1 MRIRPSFPALIVSI
15 LLCVAVFLPWITAD
29 VMGISVSANGTDTYP
44 GIITLVMAILAVLCS
59 IFANQKAGA
68 VGIVIAGLAAAGGI
82 VGYWF
87 LEYADIQNAGLGG
100 LVSVM
105 PGYGLYIAGGL
116 ILILI
121 ICGFTAMGRPKEPAA
136 YAPPYQAPQQ
146 TYQAPPQSYQAPPQ
160 NYNAPPPPP
169 PGGSGAPP
177 PPPPPAP
184 R

>member
-29 VMGISVSANGTDTYP
+29 VMGMSVSANGTDTYP
-44 GIITLVMAILAVLCS
+44 GIITLVAAIVAVLCS

-68 VGIVIAGLAAAGGI
+68 LGIVIAGLAAAGGI

-87 LEYADIQNAGLGG
+87 LEYGDIQNAGLGG
-100 LVSVM
+100 LVTVL

-116 ILILI
+116 ALVLI
-121 ICGFTAMGRPKEPAA
+121 IVSFATLGSSRKPAPTGQ
-136 YAPPYQAPQQ
+136 YYQAPPQG
-146 TYQAPPQSYQAPPQ
+146 YQAPPQSYQAPPQ

-169 PGGSGAPP
+169 PGGTGAP